1 MKKLLLILTGL
12 SLFILSCSKGDV
24 LPIDDLASGPKI
36 VGFKKTVESVA
47 YFSDEGTKEI
57 AFPISLIGYG
67 NGQLSTTD
75 ITLEYEIDV
84 AKTTAINNV
93 EYSLVDTSKRVIIPA
108 GTDFGNLKINVNTGQ
123 LNATSK
129 TELVLKLKSVDGTA
143 ISESQKSLKIVF
155 VGCKTNLARNYTAS
169 NGKPAT
175 VTKTA
180 PNVYRSTYLPTF
192 AASYWFDF
200 TDVCGELEIIDWQF
214 QGSNPITRTGGGNVK
229 GYISPTGALVF
240 EKVNVGGVGFYVNLT
255 WSLN

>member
-12 SLFILSCSKGDV
+12 SLFVLSCSKGDV

-47 YFSDEGTKEI
+47 YFSDQGTKEV
-57 AFPISLIGYG
+57 AFPVSLIGYG

-75 ITLEYEIDV
+75 ITLEYEIDA
-84 AKTTAINNV
+84 AKTTAMNNV
-93 EYSLVDTSKRVIIPA
+93 EYSFVDTSKRVVIPA

-155 VGCKTNLARNYTAS
+155 VGCKTNLARNYVAS

-175 VTKTA
+175 VTKVA
-180 PNVYRSTYLPTF
+180 PNLYRSSYFPIF
-192 AASYWFDF
+192 AADYWFEF
-200 TDVCGELEIIDWQF
+200 TDVCGELEITDWQF
-214 QGSNPITRTGGGNVK
+214 QGGNPITRTGGGSVK

>member
-36 VGFKKTVESVA
+36 VGFRRTVESVA

-57 AFPISLIGYG
+57 AFPVSLIGYG

-93 EYSLVDTSKRVIIPA
+93 EYSLVDASKRFVIPA

-155 VGCKTNLARNYTAS
+155 VGCKTNLERTYVSNFNSRQTIISKVAPNRYRAS
-169 NGKPAT
+169 N
-175 VTKTA
+175 
-180 PNVYRSTYLPTF
+180 
-192 AASYWFDF
+192 
-200 TDVCGELEIIDWQF
+200 
-214 QGSNPITRTGGGNVK
+214 TGLSLLMFV
-229 GYISPTGALVF
+229 
-240 EKVNVGGVGFYVNLT
+240 VN
-255 WSLN
+255 